1 MILETRMTTTTYEVT
16 RKIYILALGL
26 RDDLSV
32 TARGIFK
39 TATKALQ
46 FLNAYKIYS
55 PQVIQ
60 TCINFSTE
68 ATFSV
73 KLL

>member
-32 TARGIFK
+32 TARGISKRPQKHCSFK
-39 TATKALQ
+39 TRRKFTHFKLALIAALKQ
-46 FLNAYKIYS
+46 AF
-55 PQVIQ
+55 
-60 TCINFSTE
+60 F
-68 ATFSV
+68 V